1 MTPRSRAV
9 AFFGVLGQCNAAT
22 RASLSQLDESSDES
36 SGESFGAPLASVVVR
51 AVVDVAVGT
60 LRALVGGDAVA
71 ASTGTALHGCVGM
84 AERILA
90 ARPAASVTLSDDE
103 VRQVWA
109 TFSLL
114 WLL

>member
-36 SGESFGAPLASVVVR
+36 FGAPLASVAVR